1 MKIAISVPDDT
12 FEAAERMAK
21 RLRMSRSQLYSRA
34 VEDFV
39 GVHRAGE
46 IREKLAET
54 YGSATATVTVVDP
67 VLDRLQAEALREEW

>member
-46 IREKLAET
+46 IREKLAEA
-54 YGSATATVTVVDP
+54 YGSATATVMDP